1 MSAVRYKKIFEI
13 KITHAYFSTL
23 IPEDLNILFGPI
35 TQDIIRRFDIQVKRT
50 LSNCSF
56 YMNSE
61 SSIIDFINHLDSEL
75 TQNYFDF
82 YIEIKSPYFYNYTQI
97 NLDTQ
102 QSVLYESRSAENTFT
117 ETSVVLNPIRHHLS
131 STDKFAE
138 VNIYFQ
144 DIIDAVDAE
153 FVIAFESRATYWQY
167 LIIDR
172 SDFHLKQPHIKSDQ
186 DITFQPPKLVTTQ
199 HGVQAFEMISE
210 VPLKLSQQHHYTFSL
225 YDVITDNFESP
236 NESSQG
242 LKKIINS
249 LPGANANLITLKE
262 ENGKQKFLS
271 PIYIYI

>member
-1 MSAVRYKKIFEI
+1 MSTVRYKKIFEI
-13 KITHAYFSTL
+13 KITHGYFSTL

-35 TQDIIRRFDIQVKRT
+35 TQDIMRRFDIQVKRT

-97 NLDTQ
+97 DLDTQ
-102 QSVLYESRSAENTFT
+102 QSILYESRSADNTFT
-117 ETSVVLNPIRHHLS
+117 ETSIVLNPIQHHLS

-167 LIIDR
+167 FIIDR
-172 SDFHLKQPHIKSDQ
+172 SDFHLKQPHIISDQ
-186 DITFQPPKLVTTQ
+186 DISFQPPKLVTTQ
-199 HGVQAFEMISE
+199 QGVQAFEIISE
-210 VPLKLSQQHHYTFSL
+210 MPLKLSQQHHYTFSL
-225 YDVITDNFESP
+225 YDVITDNSESP

-262 ENGKQKFLS
+262 ENGKQIFLS